1 MTIPLLASLLTV
13 GGAFAPSASAETMR
27 ERQWY
32 LDKMQAERMWK
43 VSTGKG
49 ITVAVIDS
57 GVNASEP
64 ELQGKVL
71 KGMNVF
77 NPQRDAHHDAAGH
90 GTAMSMLIAGNGRN
104 GQGIKGLA
112 PGAKILPITVFRSE
126 DESGTN
132 SVPVLVKAIRYAA
145 DSDAQIINISLGHP
159 ILEERNR
166 TRIQQAVDY
175 AVKRGK
181 LIFAAMGNSGDS
193 GNYVEYPA
201 AANGVAAIGAY
212 DPQFKWAKL
221 SSYGPHI
228 GLSAPGDDIP
238 VRCMDNK
245 PGYCRSGGT
254 SQATALASASAA
266 LIWAKHPDWT
276 GNQVLRV
283 MIETAGKPDPPLP
296 SRYLGYGSVRPR
308 LNVLEN
314 KGNPGPADVNP
325 LVELNEKRSS
335 DGKSPSPSASKK
347 PAPASPGE
355 KGEKSETVDSSASGS
370 GSDPAESTG
379 RVVGAVGVCV
389 AAFFGVRAV
398 VRRRKAARAQSAP
411 PAAGAPPYPYP
422 YPPGAQ
428 HAPYAPPAPHVP
440 QHPQGPPPPYGQQF
454 PHPPQP
460 PTAPPRQ
467 DQ

>member
-1 MTIPLLASLLTV
+1 MIPVLASLLAV
-13 GGAFAPSASAETMR
+13 SGAFAPSAAAQTMR

-32 LDKMQAERMWK
+32 LDKMQAEKMWK

-49 ITVAVIDS
+49 ITVAVLDG
-57 GVNASEP
+57 GVNPSVP
-64 ELQGKVL
+64 ELAGKVL
-71 KGMNVF
+71 KGKNFVE
-77 NPQRDAHHDAAGH
+77 PEKGAHRDKDGH
-90 GTAMSMLIAGNGRN
+90 GSAMAMLIAGNGVN
-104 GQGIKGLA
+104 NQGIKGLA
-112 PGAKILPITVFRSE
+112 PGAQILPLTIFGSTKTE
-126 DESGTN
+126 TN
-132 SVPVLVKAIRYAA
+132 SVPGMVKAIRYAA
-145 DSDAQIINISLGHP
+145 DSDARILNISVAFNMVQLDDKQERE
-159 ILEERNR
+159 IEE
-166 TRIQQAVDY
+166 AAAY
-175 AVKRGK
+175 AIKRGK
-181 LIFAAMGNSGDS
+181 LIFAGAGNDGDK
-193 GNYVEYPA
+193 GNFISYPA
-201 AANGVAAIGAY
+201 AVNGVVAVGAY
-212 DPQFKWAKL
+212 DSEFSWAKF
-221 SSYGPHI
+221 SSYGGYL
-228 GLSAPGDDIP
+228 GLSAPGVDIP
-238 VRCMDNK
+238 IRCGPDQ
-245 PGYCRSGGT
+245 PGYCHSEGT

-347 PAPASPGE
+347 PAAPASPGE
-355 KGEKSETVDSSASGS
+355 KGEESETVDSSASGS

-379 RVVGAVGVCV
+379 RVIGAVGVCV

-428 HAPYAPPAPHVP
+428 NAPYAPPAPHVP
-440 QHPQGPPPPYGQQF
+440 QHPQGPPPYGQQF